1 MRRHYALFTLLP
13 VLAAVSPAPS
23 HAQILSIT
31 IAPPALPVYVQPA
44 IPAPGYIWTPG
55 YWAYGDAGYFW
66 VPGTWVLP
74 PSAGLLWTP
83 GYWGWREGVY
93 AWNGGYWGPTVGFY
107 GGVNYGFGYGGV
119 GFAGGEWRGGVF
131 AYNRSVNN
139 FGTVNITNVYNKTV
153 IVNNNHVAFN
163 GGAGGLASR
172 PNAAEMAAVNQHHI
186 APTAMQTQ
194 HQQTASTVRENFAS
208 VNHGA
213 PTVAATAHAGQ
224 FSGAG
229 VVGAHGTPN
238 AGGLAHGPGAVGAPN
253 ANAAHT
259 PGAPGTPGAANANAA
274 HTPGAPGTPCGECQ
288 CRPHAGSTRRG
299 ERSSP
304 AGSARRSE
312 CCQCSSC
319 SGSARPAAGLNAASH
334 PNPSANASLHP
345 VSPAPAGAAPPAA
358 RPQAAISQPPAA
370 PAASAGSRGP
380 AAGADG
386 CGTARSGRGCS
397 SRCTCGTSGAERSSA
412 GLERTRRQSRR
423 VPGLHI
429 GVPARAGTFLRPP
442 PGANSSA
449 YGDCPAAYGLISSLA
464 CAVVAGDSCGPTV
477 DTPHGAAVSRKAH
490 DAGAA
495 GVVLSPPHPL

>member
-1 MRRHYALFTLLP
+1 MRLSPVLVAVLKETRMRRHYALFTLLP
-13 VLAAVSPAPS
+13 ALAAVSPAPS

-74 PSAGLLWTP
+74 PSTGLLWTP
-83 GYWGWREGVY
+83 GYWGWRDGVY
-93 AWNGGYWGPTVGFY
+93 AWNAGYWGPTVGFY

-163 GGAGGLASR
+163 GGTGGLSAR
-172 PNAAEMAAVNQHHI
+172 PNATEMAAANQHHI

-194 HQQTASTVRENFAS
+194 HQQTASTMRENFAS

-224 FSGAG
+224 FTGAG

-238 AGGLAHGPGAVGAPN
+238 AGGLAHGPGAA
-253 ANAAHT
+253 
-259 PGAPGTPGAANANAA
+259 GAANANAG
-274 HTPGAPGTPCGECQ
+274 HTPGTPGAPG
-288 CRPHAGSTRRG
+288 
-299 ERSSP
+299 
-304 AGSARRSE
+304 
-312 CCQCSSC
+312 
-319 SGSARPAAGLNAASH
+319 AANAAAAHTPGTPGTAAANTAHPPGAPGAPNAANAAHAPGAPAPATGFNAAAH

-345 VSPAPAGAAPPAA
+345 VAPAPAGAAPLAA
-358 RPQAAISQPPAA
+358 HPQAAISPPPAAQPRPQAPAAAAPRPMPMAAAPRPAAAAPRPAA
-370 PAASAGSRGP
+370 PA
-380 AAGADG
+380 
-386 CGTARSGRGCS
+386 GR
-397 SRCTCGTSGAERSSA
+397 
-412 GLERTRRQSRR
+412 
-423 VPGLHI
+423 
-429 GVPARAGTFLRPP
+429 
-442 PGANSSA
+442 PGA
-449 YGDCPAAYGLISSLA
+449 
-464 CAVVAGDSCGPTV
+464 
-477 DTPHGAAVSRKAH
+477 PHRPG
-490 DAGAA
+490 
-495 GVVLSPPHPL
+495 